1 MPRWLIGTQPLA
13 MESKLKRGSV
23 YWVNLDATQ
32 GSEIKKVR
40 PGVLVGASPLNQ
52 ARRTVMVVPL
62 SRSAAAR
69 PPITVR
75 VRCMAQEVSAVCDQ
89 IRAIDKTR
97 LFAWIEEMSK
107 EDLESISKA
116 LKQVLALS

>member
-1 MPRWLIGTQPLA
+1 LA
-13 MESKLKRGSV
+13 TESKLKRGSV
-23 YWVNLDATQ
+23 YWVNLDPTQ

-40 PGVLVGASPLNQ
+40 PCVLVGAAPLNQ
-52 ARRTVMVVPL
+52 ARRTVLVVPL
-62 SRSAAAR
+62 SRPGVAK

-75 VRCMAQEVSAVCDQ
+75 VRCLGQEVRAVCDQ

-97 LFAWIEEMSK
+97 LSAWIEEMSK

>member
-1 MPRWLIGTQPLA
+1 MAT
-13 MESKLKRGSV
+13 ESKLKRGSV
-23 YWVNLDATQ
+23 YWVNLDPTQ

-52 ARRTVMVVPL
+52 ARRTVLVVPL
-62 SRSAAAR
+62 SRAGEAR

-75 VRCMAQEVSAVCDQ
+75 VRCMGREARAVCDQ

-97 LFAWIEEMSK
+97 LSGWIEEMSK
-107 EDLESISKA
+107 EDLESISRA
-116 LKQVLALS
+116 LKQVLVLS